1 MTTKQLGNA
10 ALKRELKTLR
20 YEMDQLAIHS
30 VLHLVKTQRNG
41 RHIDKHLEIVSVHI
55 RRLIKNL
62 IGQLGRVSDRLRG
75 EHLIGLAGGIE
86 G

>member
-1 MTTKQLGNA
+1 MATKQLGNA
-10 ALKRELKTLR
+10 ALKRELESLR
-20 YEMDQLAIHS
+20 YEMDQFAIHS
-30 VLHLVKTQRNG
+30 VLHLVETQRNG

-62 IGQLGRVSDRLRG
+62 IGQFGCVSDRLG
-75 EHLIGLAGGIE
+75 SEHLIGLVGRIE